1 MSRDITERARQESNL
16 RHPPPEGGALS
27 AELRARMPNRSLFRM
42 PRVLVVDDDPQ
53 VVRLLRVNL
62 ELEGYDVVS
71 ASDGNEALAA
81 VASEDPDL
89 VVCDVMMP
97 GMDGVEVVRR
107 LRADNVTLP
116 VVMLSAKAMR
126 SDMRAG
132 LDAGANEY
140 VTKPFDPT
148 ELIDVVDRLL
158 GRK

>member
-1 MSRDITERARQESNL
+1 
-16 RHPPPEGGALS
+16 
-27 AELRARMPNRSLFRM
+27 MPNRNLLRM

-71 ASDGNEALAA
+71 ASDGQQALDA
-81 VASEDPDL
+81 VDADSPDL

-107 LRADNVTLP
+107 LRADNKTVP

-140 VTKPFDPT
+140 VTKPFDPA
-148 ELIDVVDRLL
+148 ELIEVVDRLL

>member
-1 MSRDITERARQESNL
+1 
-16 RHPPPEGGALS
+16 
-27 AELRARMPNRSLFRM
+27 M

-62 ELEGYDVVS
+62 ELEGYEVVS
-71 ASDGNEALAA
+71 AGDGNAALEA
-81 VASEDPDL
+81 VAAQKPDL

-107 LRADNVTLP
+107 LRADNQTVP

-140 VTKPFDPT
+140 VTKPFDPA
-148 ELIDVVDRLL
+148 ELIEVVDRLL

>member
-1 MSRDITERARQESNL
+1 
-16 RHPPPEGGALS
+16 
-27 AELRARMPNRSLFRM
+27 M

-71 ASDGNEALAA
+71 ASDGNEALEA
-81 VASEDPDL
+81 VAAEDPDL

-97 GMDGVEVVRR
+97 GIDGTEVVRR
-107 LRADNVTLP
+107 LRADNVKTP

-126 SDMRAG
+126 SDMRKG
-132 LDAGANEY
+132 LDAGADEY
-140 VTKPFDPT
+140 VTKPFDPA
-148 ELIDVVDRLL
+148 ELIEVVDRLL

>member
-1 MSRDITERARQESNL
+1 
-16 RHPPPEGGALS
+16 
-27 AELRARMPNRSLFRM
+27 
-42 PRVLVVDDDPQ
+42 
-53 VVRLLRVNL
+53 VNL

-71 ASDGNEALAA
+71 ASDGNEALDA

-97 GMDGVEVVRR
+97 GIDGVEVVRR

-126 SDMRAG
+126 SDMRRG
-132 LDAGANEY
+132 LEAGATEY
-140 VTKPFDPT
+140 VTKPFDPA

-158 GRK
+158 NRK

>member
-1 MSRDITERARQESNL
+1 
-16 RHPPPEGGALS
+16 
-27 AELRARMPNRSLFRM
+27 M

-71 ASDGNEALAA
+71 ASDGNEALEA
-81 VASEDPDL
+81 VAAEDPDL

-97 GMDGVEVVRR
+97 GMDGIEVVRR
-107 LRADNVTLP
+107 LRADNQKVP

-126 SDMRAG
+126 SDMKVG
-132 LDAGANEY
+132 LDAGADEY
-140 VTKPFDPT
+140 VTKPFDPA
-148 ELIDVVDRLL
+148 ELIEVVDRLL

>member
-1 MSRDITERARQESNL
+1 
-16 RHPPPEGGALS
+16 
-27 AELRARMPNRSLFRM
+27 
-42 PRVLVVDDDPQ
+42 
-53 VVRLLRVNL
+53 
-62 ELEGYDVVS
+62 VS
-71 ASDGNEALAA
+71 ANDGNEALEA
-81 VASEDPDL
+81 VDAEDPDL

-107 LRADNVTLP
+107 LRADNKKLP

-140 VTKPFDPT
+140 VTKPFDPA
-148 ELIDVVDRLL
+148 ELIEVVDRLL

>member
-1 MSRDITERARQESNL
+1 
-16 RHPPPEGGALS
+16 
-27 AELRARMPNRSLFRM
+27 M

-71 ASDGNEALAA
+71 ASDGIQALDA
-81 VASEDPDL
+81 VAKEKPDL
-89 VVCDVMMP
+89 IVCDVMMP

-132 LDAGANEY
+132 LEAGANEY
-140 VTKPFDPT
+140 VTKPFDPA

>member
-1 MSRDITERARQESNL
+1 
-16 RHPPPEGGALS
+16 
-27 AELRARMPNRSLFRM
+27 
-42 PRVLVVDDDPQ
+42 
-53 VVRLLRVNL
+53 VNL

-71 ASDGNEALAA
+71 ASDGMQALEA
-81 VASEDPDL
+81 VAKEKPDL
-89 VVCDVMMP
+89 IVCDVMMP

-132 LDAGANEY
+132 LEAGANEY

>member
-1 MSRDITERARQESNL
+1 QESNL
-16 RHPPPEGGALS
+16 RHPAPEAGALS
-27 AELRARMPNRSLFRM
+27 AELRARIPNRSLFRM

-71 ASDGNEALAA
+71 AADGNQALDA
-81 VASEDPDL
+81 VASEDLDL

-107 LRADNVTLP
+107 LRADNVKLP

-126 SDMRAG
+126 SDMQKG
-132 LDAGANEY
+132 IDAG
-140 VTKPFDPT
+140 
-148 ELIDVVDRLL
+148 
-158 GRK
+158 

>member
-1 MSRDITERARQESNL
+1 
-16 RHPPPEGGALS
+16 
-27 AELRARMPNRSLFRM
+27 M

-71 ASDGNEALAA
+71 ASGGKEALDA
-81 VASEDPDL
+81 VDAEDPDL

-107 LRADNVTLP
+107 LRADKKTVP

-126 SDMRAG
+126 SDMKAG

-140 VTKPFDPT
+140 VTKPFDPA
-148 ELIDVVDRLL
+148 ELIEVVDRLL

>member
-1 MSRDITERARQESNL
+1 
-16 RHPPPEGGALS
+16 
-27 AELRARMPNRSLFRM
+27 M

-71 ASDGNEALAA
+71 AADGQQALDA
-81 VASEDPDL
+81 VDAESPDL

-107 LRADNVTLP
+107 LRADKKTVP

-126 SDMRAG
+126 SDMKAG

-140 VTKPFDPT
+140 VTKPFDPA
-148 ELIDVVDRLL
+148 ELIEVVDRLL

>member
-1 MSRDITERARQESNL
+1 
-16 RHPPPEGGALS
+16 
-27 AELRARMPNRSLFRM
+27 M

-53 VVRLLRVNL
+53 VLRLLRVNL
-62 ELEGYDVVS
+62 ELEGYEVVS
-71 ASDGNEALAA
+71 ANDGLEALEA
-81 VASEDPDL
+81 VEAENPDL

-107 LRADNVTLP
+107 LRADSKQVP

-140 VTKPFDPT
+140 VTKPFDPA
-148 ELIDVVDRLL
+148 ELIEVVDRLL

>member
-1 MSRDITERARQESNL
+1 
-16 RHPPPEGGALS
+16 
-27 AELRARMPNRSLFRM
+27 M

-71 ASDGNEALAA
+71 ASDGFKALDA
-81 VASEDPDL
+81 VKAEQPDL
-89 VVCDVMMP
+89 IVCDVMMP

-107 LRADNVTLP
+107 LRADKVTLP

-126 SDMRAG
+126 SDMQAG

-140 VTKPFDPT
+140 VTKPFDPA

>member
-1 MSRDITERARQESNL
+1 
-16 RHPPPEGGALS
+16 
-27 AELRARMPNRSLFRM
+27 M

-71 ASDGNEALAA
+71 ATDGNEALDAFAA
-81 VASEDPDL
+81 ESPDL

-107 LRADNVTLP
+107 LRAGKNNVP

-126 SDMRAG
+126 SDMRTG
-132 LDAGANEY
+132 LDAGADEY
-140 VTKPFDPT
+140 VTKPFDPA
-148 ELIDVVDRLL
+148 ELIEVVDRLL

>member
-1 MSRDITERARQESNL
+1 
-16 RHPPPEGGALS
+16 
-27 AELRARMPNRSLFRM
+27 M
-42 PRVLVVDDDPQ
+42 PRILVVDDDPQ
-53 VVRLLRVNL
+53 VVRLVRVNL

-71 ASDGNEALAA
+71 ASDGPEALEA
-81 VASEDPDL
+81 VASESPDL

-107 LRADNVTLP
+107 LREGGRETP

-132 LDAGANEY
+132 LDAGADEY
-140 VTKPFDPT
+140 VTKPFDPA
-148 ELIDVVDRLL
+148 ELIEVVDRLL

>member
-1 MSRDITERARQESNL
+1 MISRARQDSNL
-16 RHPPPEGGALS
+16 RPLAPEASALS
-27 AELRARMPNRSLFRM
+27 TELRALRANRNLVSM

-62 ELEGYDVVS
+62 ELEGYEVVS
-71 ASDGNEALAA
+71 ANDGNEALEA

-89 VVCDVMMP
+89 VICDVMMP
-97 GMDGVEVVRR
+97 GMDGIEVVRR
-107 LRADNVTLP
+107 LRADKQTVP

-126 SDMRAG
+126 SDMRVG

-140 VTKPFDPT
+140 VTKPFDPA
-148 ELIDVVDRLL
+148 ELIEVVDRLL

>member
-1 MSRDITERARQESNL
+1 M
-16 RHPPPEGGALS
+16 
-27 AELRARMPNRSLFRM
+27 
-42 PRVLVVDDDPQ
+42 
-53 VVRLLRVNL
+53 NL

-71 ASDGNEALAA
+71 ASDGNEALDA

-97 GMDGVEVVRR
+97 GIDGVEVVRR

-126 SDMRAG
+126 SDMRRG
-132 LDAGANEY
+132 LEAGATEY
-140 VTKPFDPT
+140 VTKPFDPA

-158 GRK
+158 NRK

>member
-1 MSRDITERARQESNL
+1 
-16 RHPPPEGGALS
+16 
-27 AELRARMPNRSLFRM
+27 M

-71 ASDGNEALAA
+71 AADGTQALEA
-81 VASEDPDL
+81 VASQRPDL

-97 GMDGVEVVRR
+97 GMDGTEVVRR
-107 LRADNVTLP
+107 LRRENETLP

-126 SDMRAG
+126 SDMERG
-132 LDAGANEY
+132 LEAGADEY

-148 ELIDVVDRLL
+148 ELIEVVDRLL
-158 GRK
+158 RRK